1 MHIFT
6 FLSFTK
12 SIWVSQASGP
22 VSPVS
27 HGGNFSSP
35 SLDPRKGAGALSGS
49 KHGEG
54 DTPSQVPGRVY
65 RRDCPRSLFMGR
77 RWEGCGCNENVHD
90 LGTNPYP
97 PSPLPRTATPWVLP
111 QLAWGLGVGGTG
123 APGGLT
129 SPLAP
134 GLLHSSFTRSLQC
147 LWQHS
152 PQSGGRQRSVARG
165 PVHVPVLPDCGS
177 WIPNS
182 LTNAPLTPTAVALLG
197 DTPELKRESRT
208 GYLDLGGGLWLGWG
222 DHPGFGNSQGWRLMC
237 DLKIKEIWR
246 FSQV

>member
-1 MHIFT
+1 MTWGLIPIHRAP
-6 FLSFTK
+6 FL
-12 SIWVSQASGP
+12 GLLHP
-22 VSPVS
+22 
-27 HGGNFSSP
+27 
-35 SLDPRKGAGALSGS
+35 GS
-49 KHGEG
+49 
-54 DTPSQVPGRVY
+54 
-65 RRDCPRSLFMGR
+65 
-77 RWEGCGCNENVHD
+77 
-90 LGTNPYP
+90 
-97 PSPLPRTATPWVLP
+97 LP

-177 WIPNS
+177 WIPDS

-208 GYLDLGGGLWLGWG
+208 GYLGLGWRAVVG
-222 DHPGFGNSQGWRLMC
+222 MGRPSGFWKFSRL
-237 DLKIKEIWR
+237 EAY
-246 FSQV
+246 V

>member
-1 MHIFT
+1 MGAIFPHR
-6 FLSFTK
+6 LW
-12 SIWVSQASGP
+12 I
-22 VSPVS
+22 
-27 HGGNFSSP
+27 
-35 SLDPRKGAGALSGS
+35 
-49 KHGEG
+49 
-54 DTPSQVPGRVY
+54 PGRVWGLCLGPSMAKVTP
-65 RRDCPRSLFMGR
+65 RLRFQGECIGEIVLGACLWGVGGRDVGAMRMPY
-77 RWEGCGCNENVHD
+77 D